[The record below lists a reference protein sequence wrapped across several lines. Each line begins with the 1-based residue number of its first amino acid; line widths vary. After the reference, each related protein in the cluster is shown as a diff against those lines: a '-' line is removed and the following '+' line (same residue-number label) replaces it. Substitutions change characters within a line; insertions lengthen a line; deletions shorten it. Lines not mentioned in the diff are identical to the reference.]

1 MDQWPPV
8 DRDQFIQDNIAYIIK
23 TASEVSGRYI
33 NTQHDEVYSVALLAF
48 NEAIDRFDESR
59 GTFYS
64 IAKQVIRSRIIDYQR
79 KHKHEQNESSLD
91 KMVEE
96 GYVVVDKSNHDED
109 LKVEIHE
116 WIEVLSN
123 FSITLEQLVDERPIH
138 EETRHNAIEISRVG
152 SKDQGIVNHLY
163 EKLRLP
169 IKRLSLKTQVSEKVI
184 RRSKTFITS
193 VIIIFKEELY
203 SILRWIER

>member
-1 MDQWPPV
+1 MDQWPPA
-8 DRDQFIQDNIAYIIK
+8 DRDQFIQDNIPYIIK

-33 NTQHDEVYSVALLAF
+33 NTQHDEIYSVALFAF
-48 NEAIDRFDESR
+48 NEAIDRFDASR

-79 KHKHEQNESSLD
+79 KNKHSQQESSLD

-96 GYVVVDKSNHDED
+96 GYVVVDESHRDED
-109 LKVEIHE
+109 LQADIQQWIH
-116 WIEVLSN
+116 VLDR
-123 FSITLEQLVDERPIH
+123 FSITLEQLVEERPVH
-138 EETRHNAIEISRVG
+138 ENTRYNAIEISRVG
-152 SKDQGIVNHLY
+152 STDQGIVSFLY

-169 IKRLSLKTQVSEKVI
+169 IKRLSLKTQASEKVI

-193 VIIIFKEELY
+193 VMVIFEEEFY